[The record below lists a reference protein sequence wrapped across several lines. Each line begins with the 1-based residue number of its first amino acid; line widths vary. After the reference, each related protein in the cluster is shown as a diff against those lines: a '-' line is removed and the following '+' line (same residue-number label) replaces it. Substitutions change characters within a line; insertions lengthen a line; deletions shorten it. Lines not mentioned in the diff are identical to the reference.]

1 MSDKENNSHPDDMYY
16 TIESRLKNDGYFVF
30 SHDEIKSQGNNNIF
44 KRMPYISEQIIEP
57 KLFENQE
64 MPERRIPENKSA
76 ETEPSD
82 RAQNLILGY
91 IKDHAKPE
99 RKIDDAQYDVLTIIS
114 NLQYHMQ
121 RISRNVVGREEIIQ
135 QLMYAVLTGEHMLLM
150 SRTGMA
156 KSYLANEVFN
166 SFENIRIFSAQASKD
181 QTPDNYFGPYD
192 IEQFKRGIIR
202 HNIKGSIIEANLV
215 LLDEFFDASDVVLR
229 SLLSVLNERKF
240 INGSEQID
248 VAIHTAIATANYLR
262 LNEVTEAVLDRF
274 LYKAIIPEDND
285 MYNSLLIDKA
295 YSSRKGKPEDPGRKI
310 PFDQILFVQN
320 IIRNNYKQIKIN
332 YPDSVKF
339 MKNVVINKFTSEIR
353 KSEPEF
359 FISPRKQAKMSDF
372 LRASA
377 MLDNRSEVTLQ
388 DLRNMYFALVT
399 LNRYISV
406 KQKEKQFKDV
416 FIDAYEQTMSHF
428 KATNAFQQIDF
439 LLNIKSIFQ
448 VLREDPGKKERLHE
462 EKGLLQGVKALFMKI
477 FPLKRDDEN
486 ITTVDSLKKS
496 VIDLNPA
503 VEEVR
508 DLKQGILRDYK
519 DIY

>member
-1 MSDKENNSHPDDMYY
+1 MNNKENNSSSNDTYY
-16 TIESRLKNDGYFVF
+16 TIESKLKHDGYFVF
-30 SHDEIKSQGNNNIF
+30 SHDDIKSQDGENIF
-44 KRMPYISEQIIEP
+44 KRAPYVSKQNIQPELYEDNKISDKKIS
-57 KLFENQE
+57 
-64 MPERRIPENKSA
+64 NKESTDKEA
-76 ETEPSD
+76 P
-82 RAQNLILGY
+82 AHIQNLILGY
-91 IKDHAKPE
+91 FKEQIKQE
-99 RKIDDAQYDVLTIIS
+99 RAVDDTQYDVSTIIS
-114 NLQYHMQ
+114 YLQQHMR
-121 RISRNVVGREEIIQ
+121 RISHNVVGREEIIE
-135 QLMYAVLTGEHMLLM
+135 QLIYAILTGEHMLLM

-166 SFENIRIFSAQASKD
+166 TFENIRIFSAQASKD

-192 IEQFKRGIIR
+192 IEEFKRGIIR

-240 INGSEQID
+240 VNGSEQID

-274 LYKAIIPEDND
+274 IYKAIIPEDDD
-285 MYNSLLIDKA
+285 MYNSLLIDQA
-295 YSSRKGKPEDPGRKI
+295 YSSRKGKPEDPGKKI
-310 PFDQILFVQN
+310 PFDHILYIQN
-320 IIRNNYKQIKIN
+320 IIKNNNKQIKIN
-332 YPDSVKF
+332 FPDSIKF

-377 MLDNRSEVTLQ
+377 VLDNRNEVSLQ

-406 KQKEKQFKDV
+406 KQKERQFKDV

-439 LLNIKSIFQ
+439 LLNIKNIFQ
-448 VLREDPGKKERLHE
+448 VLRDDPGKKEKLHE
-462 EKGLLQGVKALFMKI
+462 EKSLLQGVKTLLMKI
-477 FPLKRDDEN
+477 FPLKRDDEDTMT
-486 ITTVDSLKKS
+486 IDSLKKS